1 MSENEQILD
10 LNYAVY
16 LRIQEVMSI
25 LDIKS
30 ISKLAEMSGVNKSTI
45 STLKTKKD
53 KTVTLQTIRLIC
65 KAVGMTLAE
74 FFESP
79 LFPNDKE
86 KLLIEG

>member
-30 ISKLAEMSGVNKSTI
+30 ISKLAEMPGVNKSTI
-45 STLKTKKD
+45 STLKTKK
-53 KTVTLQTIRLIC
+53 
-65 KAVGMTLAE
+65 G
-74 FFESP
+74 
-79 LFPNDKE
+79 
-86 KLLIEG
+86 

>member
-1 MSENEQILD
+1 
-10 LNYAVY
+10 
-16 LRIQEVMSI
+16 MSI

-74 FFESP
+74 FFDSP

>member
-45 STLKTKKD
+45 STLKTKKNASW
-53 KTVTLQTIRLIC
+53 KTRRT
-65 KAVGMTLAE
+65 
-74 FFESP
+74 
-79 LFPNDKE
+79 FPSRPRRS
-86 KLLIEG
+86 

>member
-65 KAVGMTLAE
+65 KAVGMTLTRSLKRKGNPV
-74 FFESP
+74 ESRP
-79 LFPNDKE
+79 K
-86 KLLIEG
+86 

>member
-53 KTVTLQTIRLIC
+53 KTVTFCRQFVWIC

-74 FFESP
+74 FFDSP
-79 LFPNDKE
+79 AVSK
-86 KLLIEG
+86 